1 MKKHHHTYLFFWW
14 IAGWV
19 FLIAKIVM
27 LFATSY
33 TLYNVYNDT
42 SYADNALVSFSGT
55 QQEENSETTTGS
67 LQTTGDAQEE
77 TWVVEMMPEDVFTF
91 SWSELTGTLQSDVV
105 QTWIIQTWTVQTW
118 ITQTGGTFQDPYWF
132 VSSFTWECTYSWF
145 SAPLVSGRVYTGM
158 MNIFWGVS
166 PECLDENIDLQLYD
180 HNEEWITLATLSWTT
195 TGYLFDTTLLWSGFY
210 AQTWRNSSWETILLF
225 TGIFSWVA
233 SDSWD
238 WYRLRWLVQ
247 PDTILSETSSF
258 VIDNKQPSLSWVV
271 LSVSWLSSAT
281 VGGGMPVSI
290 SFFASEPLTGV
301 SVSIWTGLASFV
313 SLSWSYYTYRY
324 VLPLSLPWWY
334 LKYTISYRDLAGFS
348 QIVTWW
354 SQLFYDAI
362 YPQISLYSL
371 SWYQFSFTTSEPARA
386 TSFVLLKNT
395 TNWWAFSMTGLATGH
410 SFSLPTLALNT
421 DYDMGI
427 VVKDIAGNESKAALA
442 LKRTSSGNITFTLL
456 ATLFGQTLTTY
467 SSWVNFLLTWG
478 FASWQQILAVS
489 WAQNSIKEQFKNEI
503 DKYTE
508 CKNNIDYT
516 QIKLQIRWTELI
528 LNMPDFKKN
537 EMKKLVNSF
546 ILYILKSLE
555 KSPLSDAEL
564 ESLAKNFDNFSVI
577 LKLIKD
583 DNNECKQN
591 LSNYHLDQFKQSLE
605 LYGIQL

>member
-1 MKKHHHTYLFFWW
+1 
-14 IAGWV
+14 
-19 FLIAKIVM
+19 M

-33 TLYNVYNDT
+33 TLYNAYNDT
-42 SYADNALVSFSGT
+42 SYADDALISFSGA
-55 QQEENSETTTGS
+55 QQEETSETTTGS

-77 TWVVEMMPEDVFTF
+77 TWAIETVPEDILIL
-91 SWSELTGTLQSDVV
+91 SGLLQTGSIQSS
-105 QTWIIQTWTVQTW
+105 IEQTWTVQTW
-118 ITQTGGTFQDPYWF
+118 FVQTWATQTGATQTGTNEQDPYWF

-145 SAPLVSGRVYTGM
+145 SSPLVSGRVYTGI

-166 PECLDENIDLQLYD
+166 PECLDEDIDLQLYD

-210 AQTWRNSSWETILLF
+210 TQTWRNSSWATILLF
-225 TGIFSWVA
+225 TGVFSWVA
-233 SDSWD
+233 SDSWTG
-238 WYRLRWLVQ
+238 YRLRWLVQ
-247 PDTILSETSSF
+247 PDTILSETTNFS
-258 VIDNKQPSLSWVV
+258 IDNKQPSLSWIV
-271 LSVSWLSSAT
+271 LSASWVSSAT
-281 VGGGMPVSI
+281 VGGGTPILINFS
-290 SFFASEPLTGV
+290 ASEQLTGV
-301 SVSIWTGLASFV
+301 FVSVGTGLASFV
-313 SLSWSYYTYRY
+313 SLSGSYYTYRY
-324 VLPLSLPWWY
+324 ILPVSLSWWY
-334 LKYTISYRDLAGFS
+334 LKYTISYKDLAGFS
-348 QIVTWW
+348 QIVTWS
-354 SQLFYDAI
+354 SQLLYDAI
-362 YPQISLYSL
+362 YPQISSYNL
-371 SWYQFSFTTSEPARA
+371 SWYLFSFVTSEPTRA

-427 VVKDIAGNESKAALA
+427 VVKDVAGNESKAALT
-442 LKRTSSGNITFTLL
+442 LKRTSSGNINFTLL

-489 WAQNSIKEQFKNEI
+489 WVQTSIKEQFKNEI

-516 QIKLQIRWTELI
+516 QIKLQIKWTELI